1 MCTTAAELRGRLEE
15 LCQEELR
22 TEMMIAHT
30 LAHSGGP
37 VSGEGGPFGFGL
49 SPACIDASMRSP
61 DKGHQTRLR

>member
-37 VSGEGGPFGFGL
+37 VSGEGGPL
-49 SPACIDASMRSP
+49 ALAVAPLA
-61 DKGHQTRLR
+61 